1 MCEEATWQLRSMNL
15 KHTCGQSH
23 MVGIMHTS
31 WLSRAFKNKV
41 EHNPKVKIKELGN
54 KAQMKWN
61 LTVTTSMA
69 ARSRQAVLDEIQGE
83 YKKQYKRI
91 ADYYSELLRANP
103 GSSVTLKEVHWAR
116 WMLSQDTLR
125 GQLLTAID
133 WDPND
138 RMLPIAYAVF
148 EVTFMSDQQK
158 GLLLA
163 FDEVIP
169 GVDHRF
175 CIRHL
180 YSNFRKKFSGLH
192 LKQLMWRCTKATHW
206 KDWERDMAMVRT
218 VNMDAHRHLS
228 SIPPRFWSRSRKKI
242 ERRGRLAGEW
252 RPCWSAVQ
260 TYEVVNRLSKY
271 TVDLSLRERFY
282 KKWKLSGIPCTHT
295 ISCIN
300 FKGLDMHSYV
310 DDYYKR
316 DAYVKCYDSII
327 NPLNGSDL
335 WEHTNFDDVMS
346 PPYRKPS
353 HRPVKKRKRG
363 PDESEARIQTHLS
376 RRGQIQWC
384 SNCGASGHK
393 RGRCSN
399 PPLPAQP
406 PKQSAVKKT
415 NGGRKRSISKPAVQS
430 AIRGRKR
437 PNTTSAAIPQQRPKM
452 KPIRSSTQP
461 PLAAKKKGTSS
472 SSQPVMN
479 KVSFSHNIAL
489 HISPRKLRLMT
500 KLPPRT

>member
-103 GSSVTLKEVHWAR
+103 GSSVTL
-116 WMLSQDTLR
+116 
-125 GQLLTAID
+125 
-133 WDPND
+133 
-138 RMLPIAYAVF
+138 
-148 EVTFMSDQQK
+148 
-158 GLLLA
+158 
-163 FDEVIP
+163 
-169 GVDHRF
+169 
-175 CIRHL
+175 
-180 YSNFRKKFSGLH
+180 
-192 LKQLMWRCTKATHW
+192 
-206 KDWERDMAMVRT
+206 
-218 VNMDAHRHLS
+218 
-228 SIPPRFWSRSRKKI
+228 KI

-437 PNTTSAAIPQQRPKM
+437 SNPQGKSSSQPQPATNATPITRSKPNTTSAAIPQQRPKM